1 MNNLLSVNA
10 NIGFSKNLFL
20 AINIISIIIIDS
32 SYLVVRGATQ
42 GGGGGGSAAFEEQCF
57 SDVGIIYKYN
67 INSIMNRGVTIHDA
81 TIRYVSR
88 YKPQDTVYDTI
99 RKTRHRLQ
107 QLRHLNKAL
116 APKNKKGQTEYTK
129 TVLIILYLF

>member
-1 MNNLLSVNA
+1 MRLCT
-10 NIGFSKNLFL
+10 
-20 AINIISIIIIDS
+20 D
-32 SYLVVRGATQ
+32 T
-42 GGGGGGSAAFEEQCF
+42 AADAAR
-57 SDVGIIYKYN
+57 S
-67 INSIMNRGVTIHDA
+67 RGVTIHDA

-99 RKTRHRLQ
+99 RKTRYRLQ

-129 TVLIILYLF
+129 NSTYNIVPVLKQSIVLTYKTVNHILKYM

>member
-1 MNNLLSVNA
+1 MYEVLNTYDIML
-10 NIGFSKNLFL
+10 NI
-20 AINIISIIIIDS
+20 
-32 SYLVVRGATQ
+32 
-42 GGGGGGSAAFEEQCF
+42 
-57 SDVGIIYKYN
+57 
-67 INSIMNRGVTIHDA
+67 RGVTIHDA
-81 TIRYVSR
+81 TIQYVSR

-99 RKTRHRLQ
+99 RKTRYRLQ